1 MSTNHEIPLVKLEIV
16 PSQTEVREE
25 SIQAPTKF
33 QAPPKFQEPPLNLFL
48 ESTSNLQEKGK
59 CSEKKKTKQTT
70 EYRNVRTIPR
80 SDRNKVPVSYE
91 ISDTKYMYKIV
102 PNVIPKTDRKAKK
115 SKSSKGPRIST
126 KLFSRLLTISGPV
139 EQPNPSKENRK
150 SRSESKKRD
159 IKILKDAE
167 KKEKKRRKKHGMLAR
182 SELVTIPNV
191 EVSFF

>member
-139 EQPNPSKENRK
+139 EQPNPVSSVHHLDCLEAYSVSLRVKRIESPGQSPKNEI
-150 SRSESKKRD
+150 SRY
-159 IKILKDAE
+159 
-167 KKEKKRRKKHGMLAR
+167 
-182 SELVTIPNV
+182 
-191 EVSFF
+191 

>member
-1 MSTNHEIPLVKLEIV
+1 MSTNHEIPLVKLEI

-139 EQPNPSKENRK
+139 EQPNPKVQVRVQKTRYQDTEGCGEK
-150 SRSESKKRD
+150 G
-159 IKILKDAE
+159 
-167 KKEKKRRKKHGMLAR
+167 KKEKKKAWYAGTVRIGYDSQR
-182 SELVTIPNV
+182 
-191 EVSFF
+191 